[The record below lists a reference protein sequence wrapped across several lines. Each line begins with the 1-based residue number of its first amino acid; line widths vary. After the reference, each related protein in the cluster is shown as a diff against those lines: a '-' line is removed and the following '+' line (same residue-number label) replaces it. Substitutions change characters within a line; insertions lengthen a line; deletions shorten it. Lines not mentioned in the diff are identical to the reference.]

1 MRLVNLEI
9 LDYLLFHRKI
19 LNYRLIWPYW
29 VSAIVGSV
37 VGGDEHH
44 NDAGEVFV
52 VMLGRQAR
60 QQHERS
66 ATPVFYSEAESS
78 SNPALTTNGHCVLC
92 PSVSHTS
99 LSSSFMQLLPI
110 SEFIGF
116 IFICISTTTHDG
128 KYNFY
133 LFLN

>member
-9 LDYLLFHRKI
+9 SDYLLFHRKI

-92 PSVSHTS
+92 PSVTLPCLPPLCNFSP
-99 LSSSFMQLLPI
+99 FPGLLV
-110 SEFIGF
+110 
-116 IFICISTTTHDG
+116 
-128 KYNFY
+128 
-133 LFLN
+133 LFLFVYKPQPMMVNTTFIYF